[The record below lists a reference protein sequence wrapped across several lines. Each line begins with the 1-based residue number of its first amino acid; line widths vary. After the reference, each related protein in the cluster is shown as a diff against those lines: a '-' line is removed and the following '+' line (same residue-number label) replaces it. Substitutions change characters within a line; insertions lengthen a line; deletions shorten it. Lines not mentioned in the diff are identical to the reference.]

1 MLVPKSQYEHL
12 LKLTKESDQNEQSG
26 GQVDNQVDI
35 PPPESNIKTKDNVS
49 NEKTSSSE
57 DSKGDDE
64 NNGEQEKPRLY
75 VNKPL
80 SKMPFDNPHVI
91 ASSAK
96 KAESVKPPFKNGKIR
111 RWLVD

>member
-1 MLVPKSQYEHL
+1 MARELVLVPKSQYEHL
-12 LKLTKESDQNEQSG
+12 LKLTKGSDQNEQSG

-35 PPPESNIKTKDNVS
+35 PPPEFNTKTKDNVS
-49 NEKTSSSE
+49 HEKTSSRE

-80 SKMPFDNPHVI
+80 
-91 ASSAK
+91 
-96 KAESVKPPFKNGKIR
+96 
-111 RWLVD
+111 